1 MREWAWL
8 KSPKT
13 ALKPNKTKKNETVSK
28 IESSLDK
35 LFAKLVQ
42 IKDVGIARL
51 CALWKKYSPQAN
63 RYISQL
69 KKIDYATA
77 KAFVIRFRWRIL
89 LVLIVLYAGS
99 KTYDYFFPASGKSGG
114 PITVSTIVVEKKD
127 IPLIMEA
134 SGTIVSASIVDI
146 RPMVTNTVA
155 KIEIKDGQEIKAG
168 DLLFVLDDRNDK
180 ANYEKLKALADDAQK
195 QYLRAKELVAKNF
208 ISKAGLETTLA
219 NAKSAQA
226 AARAAEVQLSFDY
239 IRSPID
245 GRAGIINV
253 FPGSLVQA
261 SNVVTTATSSTATSS
276 VGSMVTIT
284 QLNPINVQF
293 VIPEKDIP
301 IMLENQL
308 DGDAMSVKVTVGE
321 SGKKTYE
328 GKVLV
333 IDNQV
338 DPSIAAVRVKAQIP
352 NDSKTLLPGQFAR
365 VSLVASTLKDAL
377 AIPSQAVV
385 INPRG
390 KLVYV
395 VDKDGKAESKPV
407 KVVYEYQGSSIV
419 TGIEAGDRVVVE
431 GKQNLRPGSKVLE
444 AKSTPASA
452 PNSAPA
458 ATPAPTT
465 APATPST
472 TDKKWR
478 SPNYVFGVQ

>member
-1 MREWAWL
+1 M
-8 KSPKT
+8 
-13 ALKPNKTKKNETVSK
+13 SK
-28 IESSLDK
+28 IESTLDK
-35 LFAKLVQ
+35 LFTKLVQ
-42 IKDVGIARL
+42 IKDTVKARL
-51 CALWKKYSPQAN
+51 CALWQRYSPQAMQ
-63 RYISQL
+63 RMSQL

-77 KAFVIRFRWRIL
+77 KSFVIRFKWRIL
-89 LVLIVLYAGS
+89 LVLLVLYAGS
-99 KTYDYFFPASGKSGG
+99 KAYDYFFPASEKAGG
-114 PITVSTIVVEKKD
+114 PVTVTTLVVEKKD
-127 IPLIMEA
+127 IPLIIEA
-134 SGTIVSASIVDI
+134 TGTIVSANIVDI

-155 KIEIKDGQEIKAG
+155 KIEVKDGQEVKVG

-195 QYLRAKELVAKNF
+195 QYLRAKELVDKNF
-208 ISKAGLETTLA
+208 ISKAGLETSLA

-245 GRAGIINV
+245 GRAGIVNV

-261 SNVVTTATSSTATSS
+261 SNVVSTSTNSTATSS

-301 IMLENQL
+301 VMLENQL
-308 DGDAMSVKVTVGE
+308 DGDAMAVKVTVGE
-321 SGKKTYE
+321 SGKQTYE
-328 GKVLV
+328 GKVIV

-352 NDSKTLLPGQFAR
+352 NENKTLLPGQFAR
-365 VSLVASTLKDAL
+365 VSLIANTLKDAL

-395 VDKDGKAESKPV
+395 VDKDGKTASKPV
-407 KVVYEYQGSSIV
+407 KVIYEYQGSSVV
-419 TGIEAGDRVVVE
+419 TGIEAGDRVVIE
-431 GKQNLRPGSKVLE
+431 GKQNLRPGGKVIESKK
-444 AKSTPASA
+444 AMPPATSTPGA
-452 PNSAPA
+452 PAPATAAPA
-458 ATPAPTT
+458 APE
-465 APATPST
+465 
-472 TDKKWR
+472 KK
-478 SPNYVFGVQ
+478 